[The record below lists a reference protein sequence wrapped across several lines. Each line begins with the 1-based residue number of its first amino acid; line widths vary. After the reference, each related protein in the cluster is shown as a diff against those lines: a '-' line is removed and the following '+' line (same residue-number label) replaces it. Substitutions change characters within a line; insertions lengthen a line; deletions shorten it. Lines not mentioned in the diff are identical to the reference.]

1 MAKRFFCAEA
11 ARVRHSPQRRA
22 GGFQRVFCA
31 RYPLVHDPL
40 SGPESG
46 GVTKLALQGPLAHAG
61 AASQRSQIMLRFQI
75 RSHPLKQ
82 RRDRMR
88 GVERDGVW
96 KKLRLSAL
104 AMRRDNETLRDQIRN
119 LRSVIAPNKVQHH
132 I

>member
-1 MAKRFFCAEA
+1 
-11 ARVRHSPQRRA
+11 
-22 GGFQRVFCA
+22 
-31 RYPLVHDPL
+31 
-40 SGPESG
+40 
-46 GVTKLALQGPLAHAG
+46 
-61 AASQRSQIMLRFQI
+61 MLRFQI
-75 RSHPLKQ
+75 PSHPLKQ

-104 AMRRDNETLRDQIRN
+104 TMRRDNETLRDQIRN